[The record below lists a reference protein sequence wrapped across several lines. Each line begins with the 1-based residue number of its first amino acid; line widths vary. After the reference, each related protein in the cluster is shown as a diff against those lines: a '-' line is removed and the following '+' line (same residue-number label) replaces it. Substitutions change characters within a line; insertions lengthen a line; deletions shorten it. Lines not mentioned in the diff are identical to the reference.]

1 MTNARGDPTKLWYRA
16 NAKNAMLFAV
26 IWLGEMF
33 LILKFVK
40 WAIHGSAALY
50 LFMIPWALFGLI
62 MVVRP
67 NWAIRMKRATDEEI
81 KRTMGRS
88 QKWNPP
94 GFP

>member
-1 MTNARGDPTKLWYRA
+1 
-16 NAKNAMLFAV
+16 MLFAV

-33 LILKFVK
+33 LILMFVK

-62 MVVRP
+62 MLVRP
-67 NWAIRMKRATDEEI
+67 NWGIRMKRATDEEI
-81 KRTMGRS
+81 KRTMERS